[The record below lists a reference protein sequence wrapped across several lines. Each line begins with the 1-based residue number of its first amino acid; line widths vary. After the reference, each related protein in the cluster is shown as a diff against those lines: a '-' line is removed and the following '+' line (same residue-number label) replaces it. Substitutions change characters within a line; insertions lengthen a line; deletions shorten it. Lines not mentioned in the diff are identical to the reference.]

1 MLPFTA
7 WLPGQEGGNSVSDIL
22 VDKKSPSG
30 RLPMTWPVSYN
41 DVPSKADFPTPDDI
55 SDDQL
60 TEALKG
66 FADVRTEGSRKNF
79 DYTEYNEGVYVGYR
93 YYTTKNMQVLAHP
106 F

>member
-22 VDKKSPSG
+22 VGKESPSG
-30 RLPMTWPVSYN
+30 RLPMTWPASYN

-93 YYTTKNMQVLAHP
+93 YYTTKNMQVLAPP